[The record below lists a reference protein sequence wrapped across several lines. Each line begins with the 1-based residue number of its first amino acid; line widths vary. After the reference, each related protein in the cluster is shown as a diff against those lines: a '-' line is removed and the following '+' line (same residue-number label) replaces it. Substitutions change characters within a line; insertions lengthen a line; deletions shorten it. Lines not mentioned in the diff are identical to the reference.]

1 MADYA
6 PRTELKTHRVENQP
20 GSQGVGDLWRSD
32 RPLREAVARFAPP
45 WVGERLAPLGQRLAA
60 SEVANWGD
68 QANRF
73 PPQLHAFDRYGRR
86 LDEVDYHPAYHA
98 LMDLAI
104 RDGWHAVAWEREYEG
119 GHQAHIAALYL
130 LTQAEPGFCCPIT
143 MTHAAMPVLRHL
155 KGGEAWQARLMGR
168 DYDPTALP
176 PWQKTTNT
184 FGMAMT
190 EKQGGSDVRR
200 NSTRAQPV
208 ASPGPGEWYRLDG
221 HKWFCSA
228 PMSDAFLTLAQTDDG
243 LSCFLA
249 PRFTPEDER
258 NAIEIQ
264 RLKDKCGNRANAS
277 AEIEY
282 VGAWA
287 QLVGEPGRG
296 VPAILAMVQQTRLDA
311 ATAPA
316 GMMRHA
322 LREVWR
328 HVRERTVFDRRL
340 ADQPLMQRVVADL
353 AIETE
358 ASLLLTMRGARAM
371 DRAVDD
377 EHEAAL
383 ARLIPA
389 LAKFWHNKR
398 GPAFMAEAME
408 CLGGVGYVEETP
420 LARLYREAP
429 VNSIWEGSGNV
440 ICLDVLRILDR
451 HPASIAA
458 LRRELGLALGTH
470 PAFDAAVAALDHRL
484 TASPEQLQAE
494 ARWLAQ
500 HMAQTLQAALL
511 IRHAPNAVAD
521 TFCATRLRDASPIFG
536 VMPVDA
542 PIASI
547 LERVS
552 DE

>member
-6 PRTELKTHRVENQP
+6 PRTELTTHQVDNQP
-20 GSQGVGDLWRSD
+20 SPETASDPWRTD
-32 RPLREAVARFAPP
+32 QPLREAIAQFAPP
-45 WVGERLAPLGQRLAA
+45 WVGDRLAPLGQRLAA
-60 SEVANWGD
+60 PDVARWGE

-73 PPQLHAFDRYGRR
+73 PPQLHAFDRHGRR
-86 LDEVDYHPAYHA
+86 LDEVDYHPSYHA
-98 LMDLAI
+98 LMELAI
-104 RDGWHAVAWEREYEG
+104 RDGWHAVAWEREHDG
-119 GHQAHIAALYL
+119 GHQAHVAALYL

-143 MTHAAMPVLRHL
+143 MTHAAMPVLRRL
-155 KGGEAWQARLMGR
+155 KDGDAWQTRLMGR
-168 DYDPTALP
+168 EYEPSAVP
-176 PWQKTTNT
+176 AWHKTTNT

-200 NSTRAQPV
+200 NSTHAQPV
-208 ASPGPGEWYRLDG
+208 TSPGPGEWYRLSG

-249 PRFTPEDER
+249 PRFTPEGQR

-282 VGAWA
+282 LGAWA

-296 VPAILAMVQQTRLDA
+296 VPAILEMVQQTRLDA

-316 GMMRHA
+316 GMMRQA
-322 LREVWR
+322 VREVWR
-328 HVRERTVFDRRL
+328 HVQGRQVFDRRL

-353 AIETE
+353 EIETE
-358 ASLLLTMRGARAM
+358 ASLLLAMRGARAM
-371 DRAVDD
+371 DRAIDD

-383 ARLIPA
+383 ARLLPA

-398 GPAFMAEAME
+398 GPTFMAEAME
-408 CLGGVGYVEETP
+408 CLGGIGYVEETP

-440 ICLDVLRILDR
+440 ICLDVLRILGR
-451 HPASIAA
+451 HPASIEA
-458 LRRELGLALGTH
+458 LRQELNLARGHH
-470 PAFDAAVAALDHRL
+470 PAFGAAVDLLNDRL
-484 TASPEQLQAE
+484 TAQPEQLQAE
-494 ARWLAQ
+494 ARWLVQ
-500 HMAQTLQAALL
+500 RMAQTLQAALL
-511 IRHAPNAVAD
+511 IRHAPHAIAD
-521 TFCATRLRDASPIFG
+521 TFCATRLDNASPIFG
-536 VMPVDA
+536 VLPAGA
-542 PIASI
+542 PLSAI
-547 LERVS
+547 LERL
-552 DE
+552 DA